1 MTSDATLINLTPH
14 NVTVAGVE
22 FPASG
27 QIARVEEIEP
37 TATGTVLVGDQ
48 ELPVVTVRTGRV
60 VGLPPEKEGTYYI
73 VSRMV
78 AENAPHR
85 RDLLIP
91 HGLLR
96 DDAGRVI
103 GCSGFGQVPGS
114 EPLAWDD
121 PTFGGEAPYG
131 PSEVRVARADS
142 GAVRAKVAA
151 IGCDDHDGAC
161 SATVTLVA
169 EFGSTDDAR
178 DWAEDAA
185 HRAATGTYTRR

>member
-1 MTSDATLINLTPH
+1 MQIINLTPH
-14 NVTVAGVE
+14 AVNVNGAE

-27 QIARVEEIEP
+27 QVARVEEMEP
-37 TATGTVLVGDQ
+37 TATGTVLVGDRDI
-48 ELPVVTVRTGRV
+48 PVVTVRTGRV
-60 VGLPPEKEGTYYI
+60 VGLPDQQPGVYFI

-96 DDAGRVI
+96 DDAGRVT
-103 GCSGFGQVPGS
+103 GCSGFGQVPAAD
-114 EPLAWDD
+114 PLAWDD

-185 HRAATGTYTRR
+185 RRAATSTYTRR

>member
-1 MTSDATLINLTPH
+1 DQQP
-14 NVTVAGVE
+14 GV
-22 FPASG
+22 
-27 QIARVEEIEP
+27 
-37 TATGTVLVGDQ
+37 L
-48 ELPVVTVRTGRV
+48 L
-60 VGLPPEKEGTYYI
+60 I

-78 AENAPHR
+78 AEAAPHR
-85 RDLLIP
+85 RDLVIP

-96 DDAGRVI
+96 DSQGRVV
-103 GCSGFGQVPGS
+103 GCAGFGQVPHS
-114 EPLAWDD
+114 DPLDWDD
-121 PTFGGEAPYG
+121 PTFGGVG
-131 PSEVRVARADS
+131 PFGDNETRVSRADS

-185 HRAATGTYTRR
+185 RRAATGTYTRR